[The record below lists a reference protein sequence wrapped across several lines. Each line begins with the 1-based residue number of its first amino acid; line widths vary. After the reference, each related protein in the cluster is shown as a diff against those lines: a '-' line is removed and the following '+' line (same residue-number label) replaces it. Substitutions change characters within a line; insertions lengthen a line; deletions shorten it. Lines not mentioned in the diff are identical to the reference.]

1 MKKIRRSTFVGV
13 LAVVAL
19 VGLGAVLAMG
29 VDRKVVTSASAP
41 APTSTPETAEPTVM
55 PVPEAKKVVLIG
67 DYTADSAVGGTGAR
81 NWTAL
86 VGLALQTNQ
95 PTRVVRDNAQGSGYV
110 SVGAFDQTFLDAAKV
125 LVTKDVSVVVI
136 FGSRFDMYAAPDAVR
151 QAAAQTYAA
160 IKQAA
165 PDAALIVIGPTW
177 PGNAPPPELLTAR
190 DMVRDAASEAGAT
203 YVDPIE
209 QGWFADD
216 PGKLMAADNVS
227 PSDVGHEKIALGVY
241 QAILDA
247 LKPKS

>member
-1 MKKIRRSTFVGV
+1 LKTIRRSTVVGI

-29 VDRKVVTSASAP
+29 LDRKVATSASAP
-41 APTSTPETAEPTVM
+41 APSTPESAQPTVI

-67 DYTADSAVGGTGAR
+67 DYTADSAVGGSGPR

-95 PTRVVRDNAQGSGYV
+95 PTRVIRDNAEGSGYV
-110 SVGAFDQTFLDAAKV
+110 AVGAFDQTYHDAVKV
-125 LVTKDVSVVVI
+125 LMTRDVSVVVI

-151 QAAAQTYAA
+151 QAAVDTYAA
-160 IKQAA
+160 VREAA
-165 PDAALIVIGPTW
+165 PDAALLVVGPAW
-177 PGNAPPPELLTAR
+177 PGDAPPPELLSTR
-190 DMVRDAASEAGAT
+190 DMVRDAAFEAGAT
-203 YVDPIE
+203 FVDPIE
-209 QGWFADD
+209 EGWFAED
-216 PGKLMAADNVS
+216 PGKLMAPDNIF
-227 PSDVGHEKIALGVY
+227 PSDAGHEKIAVGVY

>member
-1 MKKIRRSTFVGV
+1 MA
-13 LAVVAL
+13 LVVL
-19 VGLGAVLAMG
+19 VGLGTALGFG
-29 VDRKVVTSASAP
+29 VNRKVIASASAP
-41 APTSTPETAEPTVM
+41 APTSTPNTAEPTVI

-67 DYTADSAVGGTGAR
+67 DYTADSAAGGSGPR

-95 PTRVVRDNAQGSGYV
+95 PTRVIRDNAQGSGYI
-110 SVGAFDQTFLDAAKV
+110 SKGAYDQTFLDAAKV
-125 LVTKDVSVVVI
+125 LVSKDVSVVVI

-151 QAAAQTYAA
+151 QAALDTYAA
-160 IKQAA
+160 VKQAA
-165 PDAALIVIGPTW
+165 PDAVILVIGPTW
-177 PGNAPPPELLTAR
+177 PGNAPPPELLTTR
-190 DMVRDAASEAGAT
+190 DMVRDAAAQAGAT
-203 YVDPIE
+203 YVDPID

-227 PSDVGHEKIALGVY
+227 PSDAGHEKIALGVY